1 MNAITVS
8 KESGANAKEVGEP
21 FQSTC
26 ISILIRTNKL

>member
-21 FQSTC
+21 FQS